1 MNQGNDQTDK
11 QQEHVTITATEM
23 RRLRQLEM
31 ERDLQDSLD
40 LWAKKRFRTALIA
53 VSVFGFIG
61 IQAMGYVL
69 IDQLLG
75 REIDDAKFESR
86 LLQKTAEQIESEA
99 SSAKARA
106 MKALDRATEKVS
118 ELTMQA
124 TALDQK
130 LRVALAK
137 SRAVSEGVRAETL
150 LDIQRLQK
158 QIDAITIALDEN
170 GMVGHAPSRI
180 SQQQNEIKEA
190 FNRQKQSFQ
199 NNSEYSVDVLYEADR
214 EGDARLLIERMR
226 KLGFEMRDIGAA
238 GLPGGSPTER
248 ESVSLLAQKYGEN
261 IVISPNDQKNKY
273 VRSALSSQFP
283 DWEFR
288 DTVQE
293 QHDSNST
300 NIVFWGLNI
309 VLL

>member
-1 MNQGNDQTDK
+1 MNEDNNGTDK
-11 QQEHVTITATEM
+11 QQEHVTITAAEI

-31 ERDLQDSLD
+31 ERDLQDRLD
-40 LWAKKRFRTALIA
+40 IWAKKRFRTALIA

-99 SSAKARA
+99 SSAKDRA
-106 MKALDRATEKVS
+106 MKALDRVNEKIS

-124 TALDQK
+124 TAIDQK
-130 LRVALAK
+130 LKIALAR
-137 SRAVSEGVRAETL
+137 SRAVSESVRAATL
-150 LDIQRLQK
+150 LDFQALQK
-158 QIDAITIALDEN
+158 QIDAIAHSLGDKA
-170 GMVGHAPSRI
+170 MVEDVPLRI
-180 SQQQNEIKEA
+180 LQQQNQIKET
-190 FNRQKQSFQ
+190 FDRQKQSFQ
-199 NNSEYSVDVLYEADR
+199 KNAEYSIDVLYEVER
-214 EGDARLLIERMR
+214 EDDARLVIERMR
-226 KLGFEMRDIGAA
+226 KLGFEVRDIGTA
-238 GLPGGSPTER
+238 GLPGSSPPER
-248 ESVSLLAQKYGEN
+248 ESISLLAQKYGEN
-261 IVISPNDQKNKY
+261 IVISPNEQKNKY
-273 VRSALSSQFP
+273 VRSALSNQFP
-283 DWEFR
+283 DWKFT

-300 NIVFWGLNI
+300 NVVFWGLNI